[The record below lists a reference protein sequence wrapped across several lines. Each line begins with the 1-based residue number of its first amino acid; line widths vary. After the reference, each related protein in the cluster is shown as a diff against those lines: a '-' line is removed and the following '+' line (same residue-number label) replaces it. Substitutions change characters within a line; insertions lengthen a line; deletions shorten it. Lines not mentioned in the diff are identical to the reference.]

1 MFQGFLKIT
10 RYCVTE
16 LVSLTFNTFFFFT
29 HLKCA
34 LIGKTELLRH
44 VIKEEKKKTILTKQ
58 TQPRKGKGLYTLFT
72 WQPEMKCSGTV

>member
-16 LVSLTFNTFFFFT
+16 LVSLTFNTFFFT

-44 VIKEEKKKTILTKQ
+44 VIKGEKENKILTNP
-58 TQPRKGKGLYTLFT
+58 TEKGKRVIYIIYMAARD
-72 WQPEMKCSGTV
+72 EV